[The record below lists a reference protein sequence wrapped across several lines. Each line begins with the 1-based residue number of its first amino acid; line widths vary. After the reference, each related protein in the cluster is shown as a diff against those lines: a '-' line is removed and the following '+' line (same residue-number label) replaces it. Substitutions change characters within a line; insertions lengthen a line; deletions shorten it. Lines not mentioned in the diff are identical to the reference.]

1 MTLKSALDDLSR
13 STLRAISGCLQRL
26 EYLAGLRGRK
36 EGYSHWGFGKVHGES
51 AANKALSEAHK
62 NAVSQVLS
70 TPLSKL
76 LADVEHSTAAEGQNT
91 KKYLENLSE
100 KGNVLLPSDPGPG
113 AARHLSSVLHALL
126 GLEKHRDRNA
136 TRQAS

>member
-1 MTLKSALDDLSR
+1 MTLKSALEDLSR
-13 STLRAISGCLQRL
+13 STLRAISGCLQKL
-26 EYLAGLRGRK
+26 EYLAGLRARG
-36 EGYSHWGFGKVHGES
+36 GYSNWGFGKVYGES
-51 AANKALSEAHK
+51 AANKALNEAHK

-76 LADVEHSTAAEGQNT
+76 LADVENSTVAQGQDT
-91 KKYLENLSE
+91 KKYLKTLSE

-126 GLEKHRDRNA
+126 GLEKHRDKSA

>member
-1 MTLKSALDDLSR
+1 MTLKSALEDLSR
-13 STLRAISGCLQRL
+13 STLRAISGYLQKL
-26 EYLAGLRGRK
+26 EYLAGLRARG
-36 EGYSHWGFGKVHGES
+36 GYSHWGFGKVHGES

-62 NAVSQVLS
+62 NAVSNVLS

-76 LADVEHSTAAEGQNT
+76 LADVQDSTAAEGQDPQVYL
-91 KKYLENLSE
+91 KKLSE
-100 KGNVLLPSDPGPG
+100 KGDVLLPTDPGPG

-126 GLEKHRDRNA
+126 GLEKHRDKNA